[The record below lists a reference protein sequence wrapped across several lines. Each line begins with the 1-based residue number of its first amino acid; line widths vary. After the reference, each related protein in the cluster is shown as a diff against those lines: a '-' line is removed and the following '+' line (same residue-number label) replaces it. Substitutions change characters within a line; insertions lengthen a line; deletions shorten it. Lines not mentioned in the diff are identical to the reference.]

1 MKSRSILTRILLST
15 TAVTAALVASAAM
28 AQDNSAP
35 AANDGSTTKP
45 AKADTAK
52 TNSEKKEGDV
62 VVVVTGIRG
71 SLQSA
76 TQIKRKAST
85 FVDSITASDVSALPD
100 VSVSEALGRVP
111 GVSVT
116 RYQYGGAS
124 PDFPAAEGSGNLIR
138 GLGFIRSEFN
148 GRDEFSANG
157 GRALDWSSVPPE
169 LVGGV
174 DVYKNSTAELIEGGI
189 GGTINLRTLEPF
201 DRKGS
206 YLAISADDTYAD
218 LRKKWSPSYS
228 IVGGNRWKTDAGEFG
243 LMASYSDSKLN
254 SGIYDWQQGAPIPR
268 ATPGKDEPSG
278 SAEFNGVPASSVV
291 GVIPVFQL
299 RKPQIDRDRTSYYL
313 AGQWKD
319 DNTLAT
325 FKYVRVK
332 NHTTTVEHTVEHLPG
347 YGDTTNTQVSNITT
361 APFSGTVPLCN
372 TGDPGASGTPP
383 YDCNTQ
389 IPIGSIMTSG
399 LITSDADHNSGPDG
413 YPVNTLGRGV
423 VDNSLTEDFSLNVK
437 RKLSEHWHL
446 NFDVQFTKASAS
458 NVEIWDVG
466 QTHLN
471 VLEKT
476 GLDDPQVTF
485 MEPAQNAY
493 NQNLLMTNNP
503 AAQVT
508 TGMTSA
514 QIAAANALGVY
525 NAALKANES
534 GANVTNTADPNG
546 YNWLAAMDTE
556 HQGTGQLTATRLDLA
571 YDFNDG
577 SWFKTLKF
585 GARYSERGQV
595 NEQNQ
600 GNWAGVSP
608 TWGGHGVSLL
618 GALTAPGAVTVDN
631 FANFYN
637 GHVLQ
642 GPNTQFVYIS
652 SKYLLDLNA
661 FSNLFKT
668 DPVLAST
675 AGYAPHGTSAPMF
688 GPDDISHI
696 KEKTSDLYVQLDFAH
711 DLSNGMSLDGNFGLR
726 YTKTDVASQGA
737 LSYHAFS
744 LPSTTCTVNATNTA
758 YGCSHYLPQQF
769 LPGTATYLQQ
779 AASQQVVSNHDSHL
793 LPSFNVKW
801 NLNADMLVRFAVSD
815 GLTRPNVQDIRAG
828 QVASANT
835 VTTQWPL
842 GHAAVGV
849 NDGVQSIT
857 LASIGLSGGNPLLKP
872 TTARSVDL
880 SYEWYFKGGAL
891 TIAGFDKNLHN
902 IIGYGSQ
909 QEGSVSLDGTTVP
922 IIYSGQVNTNRA
934 KVSGAEVEYQ
944 QFYDQLPGIFSHL
957 GFQGNF
963 SLIDAHV
970 LDPNQNCTAGGG
982 DPCRFGLNNLY
993 GQSKYILNLVGIYQD
1008 SKFEGRIAYDWR
1020 SRYLVSYGD
1029 YMTGNPIFN
1038 DAAGFMDA
1046 SFKYNFDK
1054 HLQFR
1059 VSLEN
1064 MLNTKNKASMQVNPQ
1079 GQMLER
1085 YSVVNDRRYTFGLRY
1100 LF

>member
-1 MKSRSILTRILLST
+1 MKSNSLLSRLLLGT
-15 TAVTAALVASAAM
+15 TALATACAASGALAQDAAAP
-28 AQDNSAP
+28 AQDNGATSAK
-35 AANDGSTTKP
+35 S
-45 AKADTAK
+45 
-52 TNSEKKEGDV
+52 KKSDETV
-62 VVVVTGIRG
+62 VVITGIRG
-71 SLQSA
+71 SLQTAS
-76 TQIKRKAST
+76 QIKRKAST

-201 DRKGS
+201 DRKGR
-206 YLAISADDTYAD
+206 YFAVSADDTYAD

-228 IVGGNRWKTDAGEFG
+228 FIASNRWKTDAGEFG
-243 LMASYSDSKLN
+243 LMGSYSSSKLS

-268 ATPGKDEPSG
+268 LTPGTDEAAG
-278 SAEFNGVPASSVV
+278 SAKFNGVAASNIV
-291 GVIPVFQL
+291 GTVPVFQL

-347 YGDTTNTQVSNITT
+347 YNDVTNTEISNITAT
-361 APFSGTVPLCN
+361 PFSGTVALCN
-372 TGDPGASGTPP
+372 TGDPGATGTPP

-389 IPIGSIMTSG
+389 IPIGSLMKSG
-399 LITSDADHNSGPDG
+399 LITSDADSNNGPNG
-413 YPVNTLGRGV
+413 YGVNTLGRGV

-437 RKLSEHWHL
+437 RKLSEHWRL
-446 NFDVQFTKASAS
+446 NFDTQFTKATAS

-471 VLEKT
+471 VFEQT
-476 GLDDPQVTF
+476 GLDHPLVQYF
-485 MEPAQNAY
+485 EPAKNAY
-493 NQNLLMTNNP
+493 NQNYLQTPNP
-503 AAQVT
+503 AA
-508 TGMTSA
+508 
-514 QIAAANALGVY
+514 AADPTLGVY
-525 NAALKANES
+525 NPSLAKPES

-556 HQGTGQLTATRLDLA
+556 HQGTGQLNATRLDLA
-571 YDFNDG
+571 YDFDDG

-585 GARYSERGQV
+585 GARYSERSQL

-608 TWGGHGVSLL
+608 SWGGHGVSLL
-618 GALTAPGAVTVDN
+618 GALTSPDAVTVDN
-631 FANFYN
+631 FSKFYD
-637 GHVLQ
+637 GKVVQ
-642 GPNTQFVYIS
+642 GSNNAFVYIS
-652 SKYLLDLNA
+652 KKYLLDLNA
-661 FSNLFKT
+661 FANLFKT
-668 DPVLAST
+668 EPVLAKT
-675 AGYAPHGTSAPMF
+675 AGYAPHGSGGTSMF
-688 GPDDISHI
+688 GPDDVSHI
-696 KEKTSDLYVQLDFAH
+696 KEKTTELYVQLDFGH
-711 DLSNGMSLDGNFGLR
+711 DLPDGMSLDGNVGLR
-726 YTKTDVASQGA
+726 YAKTDVASLGT
-737 LSYHAFS
+737 LSYHPFAAKS
-744 LPSTTCTVNATNTA
+744 SCTVNATNTA
-758 YGCSHYLPQQF
+758 YGCSHNAPQDFLPQT
-769 LPGTATYLQQ
+769 TAYLQQ
-779 AASQQVVSNHDSHL
+779 AGVAQVVSNHDSHL
-793 LPSFNVKW
+793 LPSFNLKW

-815 GLTRPNVQDIRAG
+815 GLTRPNMQDIRAG

-842 GHAAVGV
+842 GHGTPGV
-849 NDGVQSIT
+849 NDGVQNIT
-857 LASIGLSGGNPLLKP
+857 LSGIGLTGGNPLLKP
-872 TTARSVDL
+872 TTARSIDL
-880 SYEWYFKGGAL
+880 SYEWYFKGGAFS
-891 TIAGFDKNLHN
+891 IAGFDKDIHN

-909 QEGSVSLDGTTVP
+909 TEGSVTLDGVTVP
-922 IIYSGQVNTNRA
+922 IIYSGQINTNRA
-934 KVSGAEVEYQ
+934 KVNGAELEYQ
-944 QFYDQLPGIFSHL
+944 QFYDQLPGLFSHL

-963 SLIDAHV
+963 SLIDARV

-982 DPCRFGLNNLY
+982 DPCRYGLNNLY

-1020 SRYLVSYGD
+1020 SKYLVSYGD

-1046 SFKYNFDK
+1046 SLKYNIDD
-1054 HLQFR
+1054 HLQVRASF
-1059 VSLEN
+1059 EN
-1064 MLNTKNKASMQVNPQ
+1064 MLNTKNKASMQVNAQ

-1085 YSVVNDRRYTFGLRY
+1085 YSVLNDRRYIFGLRY
-1100 LF
+1100 LY